1 MSDDLQRAL
10 DFTSWFENSCA
21 DEAVPWRWGVTLF
34 TRAFPNVYML
44 NFVRVEGRPVDLNF
58 DELVAEADELH
69 GRAGHHHRDIVVKDP
84 GLGAALAPEF
94 KRSGWQV
101 STLLIMAYRN
111 GGDFPATD
119 LEVRELTSDEL
130 RAVRAHS
137 LATGPWA
144 KDTDKIR
151 QLIAADALRAGAAG
165 ARFFGALVDGQ
176 AVSSAD
182 LYSDGTTAQ
191 VESVVTQEPYRGR
204 GLGRAVV
211 SETVRAAI
219 DSGHD
224 LVFLLTDD
232 DDWPKELYARM
243 GFEPLGRFY
252 DFLKTLG

>member
-1 MSDDLQRAL
+1 M
-10 DFTSWFENSCA
+10 SWFENSCA

-44 NFVRVEGRPVDLNF
+44 NFVRVEGRPVDLDF
-58 DELVAEADELH
+58 DELIAEADDLH
-69 GRAGHHHRDIVVKDP
+69 GRAGHQHRDIVVEDP

-101 STLLIMAYRN
+101 SSLLIMAYRG
-111 GGDFPATD
+111 GGDLPVTN

-130 RAVRAHS
+130 RAMRAHS

-144 KDTDKIR
+144 KDTDTIR
-151 QLIAADALRAGAAG
+151 QLIAKDSLLARAAE
-165 ARFFGALVDGQ
+165 ARFFGALIDGQ

-191 VESVVTQEPYRGR
+191 VESVLTLEPYRKR

-211 SETVRAAI
+211 SEAVRAAI
-219 DSGHD
+219 HSGHD
-224 LVFLLTDD
+224 FVFLLADD

-243 GFEPLGRFY
+243 GFEPLGRCY
-252 DFLKTLG
+252 DFLKTPD